1 MKTKYLLPNYFIKI
15 GLVLFILALLS
26 DNYAERFRTP
36 YNPKIDSAFAVGGKP
51 YKSYFYKSDPTHKY
65 RARSIEEFNHD
76 QKILKEQDLRERFGR
91 INFLIF
97 YLGCIFI
104 VCAKLKIE
112 DEYIAK
118 LRLESLIWTL
128 FLCGGILTLF
138 RIYYEFNPSLVT
150 HYGGIVEE
158 VYIPNLGIPYYLM
171 ILFATFVFRFNYVVF
186 LRPKFLSNQKGESDE
201 K

>member
-26 DNYAERFRTP
+26 DYYAERFVTLSD
-36 YNPKIDSAFAVGGKP
+36 PKVDASFAVKGKN
-51 YKSYFYKSDPTHKY
+51 YKTYFYKSDPNTKIKVRSADEFKY
-65 RARSIEEFNHD
+65 WYGIHQQQN
-76 QKILKEQDLRERFGR
+76 LRERFGR

-118 LRLESLIWTL
+118 LRLESLIWSL
-128 FLCGGILTLF
+128 FICGGMLTLF
-138 RIYYEFNPSLVT
+138 RIYYEFNPSLIIGS
-150 HYGGIVEE
+150 GGIIEE
-158 VYIPNLGIPYYLM
+158 VYIPNLHIAYYIM
-171 ILFATFVFRFNYVVF
+171 ILFATFIFRFNYGVF
-186 LRPKFLSNQKGESDE
+186 LRSGFLSNQKGGNDE